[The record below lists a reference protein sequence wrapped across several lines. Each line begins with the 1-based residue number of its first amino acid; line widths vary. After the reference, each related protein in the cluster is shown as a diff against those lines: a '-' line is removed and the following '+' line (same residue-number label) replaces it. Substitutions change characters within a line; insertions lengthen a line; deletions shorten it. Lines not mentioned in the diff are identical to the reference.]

1 MDVLRSCTELA
12 LLLALISKGSILEQ
26 VFRSFGLSSGTWGS
40 CIVPST
46 VWSGVCDLAD
56 RAILCQVRGSVLKL
70 RDGRVKAPDGLEY
83 QSGILLVFVKLRRR
97 DEAFT

>member
-1 MDVLRSCTELA
+1 MEPGVLVSFRLPCGRASV
-12 LLLALISKGSILEQ
+12 IL
-26 VFRSFGLSSGTWGS
+26 R
-40 CIVPST
+40 IVQFS
-46 VWSGVCDLAD
+46 A
-56 RAILCQVRGSVLKL
+56 RVRGSVLKL